1 VPIPDY
7 ESIMLPL
14 LRFANDGKEHSFKE
28 AVEILTNF
36 HLTEEEKSRLYPTNK
51 ASIFYEALTYL
62 KHAGLL
68 IGTRRRFFKITQRGE
83 NVLKEN
89 PNKIDDEFLSQFP
102 EFVEFLKDVIKDT
115 KYIPKPESLRRG
127 LVFGT
132 GFSLLLIS
140 IVSVKNMWE
149 YFIVE
154 YANIYEI
161 SLLIF
166 SAWGISY
173 VVFLWFSFL
182 LIGFK
187 NLRGCAWAAI
197 RNESDLHICVDS
209 VLNARQDKVQAK
221 NGISVELLK
230 TDGSRLWT
238 RGLLGLLVFAYVL
251 TIDSID
257 SIGLFVKLIFIGS
270 FSSLYFLYD
279 RTIHTFSKHR
289 KDLTGE
295 GDYPKL
301 VSEFLHEL
309 ARGSLFKK
317 S

>member
-1 VPIPDY
+1 
-7 ESIMLPL
+7 
-14 LRFANDGKEHSFKE
+14 
-28 AVEILTNF
+28 
-36 HLTEEEKSRLYPTNK
+36 
-51 ASIFYEALTYL
+51 
-62 KHAGLL
+62 
-68 IGTRRRFFKITQRGE
+68 
-83 NVLKEN
+83 
-89 PNKIDDEFLSQFP
+89 
-102 EFVEFLKDVIKDT
+102 
-115 KYIPKPESLRRG
+115 

-140 IVSVKNMWE
+140 IVSVKNIWE

-154 YANIYEI
+154 YTNIYEI

-187 NLRGCAWAAI
+187 KLPGCAWAAI
-197 RNESDLHICVDS
+197 RRDIHICIDS
-209 VLNARQDKVQAK
+209 VLNARQDIVQEE
-221 NGISVELLK
+221 NGISVELLR
-230 TDGSRLWT
+230 TDGSRLWII
-238 RGLLGLLVFAYVL
+238 GLLGLLVFAYVL

-257 SIGLFVKLIFIGS
+257 SIDLFVKLIFIGS

-279 RTIHTFSKHR
+279 RTIHTPSKHR
-289 KDLTGE
+289 KDLTGC

-301 VSEFLHEL
+301 LREFL
-309 ARGSLFKK
+309 RGRGKGSSFKK